1 MTETELVG
9 SLFLLFSSS
18 LLFSFLIRFNSN
30 FFCSSPTT
38 RRTHLYIFK
47 SYNANTQ
54 FPYFLLGFFGIA
66 RSSHSPPKN
75 NAASTLIFRCP
86 DVLNT
91 SLPPFEIGRDLSAIL
106 RFRDSFAFSH
116 LRRQTRRR
124 SRRQGRRRG
133 RRRSNRPLNILRSP
147 LPPLLSQ
154 RINNVPLQRLNE
166 WLSRHQKTRSP
177 PGRMFFLLFS

>member
-1 MTETELVG
+1 MA
-9 SLFLLFSSS
+9 LFLLFSSFL
-18 LLFSFLIRFNSN
+18 LLFF
-30 FFCSSPTT
+30 SSAFSSSSIHTY
-38 RRTHLYIFK
+38 LFK
-47 SYNANTQ
+47 SYVQRKHTIPQ
-54 FPYFLLGFFGIA
+54 LFLTPV
-66 RSSHSPPKN
+66 SSELHAQAAPQKN

-91 SLPPFEIGRDLSAIL
+91 SLPPFQIGRDLSAIL

-124 SRRQGRRRG
+124 SRRRG
-133 RRRSNRPLNILRSP
+133 RPRSNRPVNTLGSP

-166 WLSRHQKTRSP
+166 WLSRHQKT
-177 PGRMFFLLFS
+177 

>member
-1 MTETELVG
+1 MA
-9 SLFLLFSSS
+9 LFLLFSSFL
-18 LLFSFLIRFNSN
+18 LLFF
-30 FFCSSPTT
+30 SSAFSSSSIHTY
-38 RRTHLYIFK
+38 LFK
-47 SYNANTQ
+47 SYVQRKHTIPQ
-54 FPYFLLGFFGIA
+54 LFLTPV
-66 RSSHSPPKN
+66 SSELHAQAAPQKN

-133 RRRSNRPLNILRSP
+133 RRRSNRPVNTLGSP
-147 LPPLLSQ
+147 LLPLLSQ

-177 PGRMFFLLFS
+177 PGRMFFLLFP